1 MADAQVQVVEVPGAI
16 QLSREQVC
24 LSEGGF
30 AALELTVPDDFGRP
44 GARTQ
49 VLFNDGESYALFTV
63 AAVLPGDGLGE
74 ASVAMGDPDRLFAG
88 SAPSATVVAMT
99 DVFAAEQLAET
110 VTTSGDVAVIAP
122 HGGAIERQTDDQAAM
137 VAADPRLDVD
147 LWVCLGRGA
156 DQFRRLHITSDDIS
170 EHSFPGF
177 STLLGRE
184 HRCAV
189 SFHGFNRATKPG
201 TATALDVIVGG
212 QFDLDRRYDLA
223 DRIRHRLPPEAAF
236 EVYVTTSCGDPLAG
250 LSPRNAVN
258 RLSRSRGIQIEQSG
272 RLRRSPDAPRLVAE
286 AVVEALLAWDGSA
299 TTSGQAARH
308 NRPVDRRRG

>member
-1 MADAQVQVVEVPGAI
+1 MGKAQVHVVEVPGAI

-30 AALELTVPDDFGRP
+30 AALELTVPGDFGRP

-49 VLFNDGESYALFTV
+49 VLLHHGESHAIFTV
-63 AAVLPGDGLGE
+63 AAVLPGVGPDE
-74 ASVAMGDPDRLFAG
+74 ALIAMGDPDRLFAG
-88 SAPSATVVAMT
+88 EAPSATVDATT
-99 DVFAAEQLAET
+99 DILAAEQLVET

-122 HGGAIERQTDDQAAM
+122 HGGAIDRHTDGQAAM

-147 LWVCLGRGA
+147 LWLCVGRGT

-177 STLLGRE
+177 RALLGRE

-189 SFHGFNRATKPG
+189 SFHGFNRARRPG
-201 TATALDVIVGG
+201 TTTALDVIVGG
-212 QFDLDRRYDLA
+212 QFDLDRRYDIA
-223 DRIRHRLPPEAAF
+223 DRIRHVLPPEAAF
-236 EVYVTTSCGDPLAG
+236 EVYVTTSCRDPLSG

-258 RLSRSRGIQIEQSG
+258 RLASSRGIQIEQSA

-286 AVVEALLAWDGSA
+286 AVVEALLGWDVS
-299 TTSGQAARH
+299 TTTPA
-308 NRPVDRRRG
+308 